1 MIDFSINAELE
12 LTDCSGELWIN
23 GIPIEG
29 QQTRR
34 PLFEVSV
41 GVHHLLVPGTN
52 TLELWVDVEG
62 IPRDYLRPRDAP
74 AREKAHAVGR
84 LVRYPAG
91 VMANPD
97 NGQVLAEIEYR
108 GKFDDSKQ
116 APRVV
121 HGAVDLGAAF
131 GAWSWQSAP
140 LISPQKAA
148 GTFELDD
155 ATRREAES
163 LLEDVHTAL
172 FSGDADRMLELVKV
186 RWEEMDRAWPGR
198 NDAEDRA
205 RHAAFLS
212 RVAADPRKRV
222 PLNRVKHDFRIVGNG
237 RLLECIDV
245 DFMPSIRIAQ
255 EVEPDRWALAPYAV
269 TMARVG
275 PNGRLAVV
283 R

>member
-1 MIDFSINAELE
+1 MIDYSINAELE

-29 QQTRR
+29 LQSRR
-34 PLFEVSV
+34 PMFEVSI
-41 GVHHLLVPGTN
+41 GVHHYLVPGVN
-52 TLELWVDVEG
+52 TLQLWIDVDG
-62 IPRDYLRPRDAP
+62 IPRDYLRERESPP
-74 AREKAHAVGR
+74 REKAHAVGR
-84 LVRYPAG
+84 LVRYAAG

-97 NGQVLAEIEYR
+97 NGQLLAEIEYR
-108 GKFDDSKQ
+108 GKYDDSKK

-121 HGAVDLGAAF
+121 HGQVDLGAAF
-131 GAWSWQSAP
+131 GPWSWQTAP
-140 LISPQKAA
+140 LI
-148 GTFELDD
+148 ELDPAGGPSD
-155 ATRREAES
+155 GTRREAES

-172 FSGDADRMLELVKV
+172 FTGNAERMLELVKV

-198 NDAEDRA
+198 NDADDRTK
-205 RHAAFLS
+205 HAAFLS
-212 RVAADPRKRV
+212 RVASDPRRRV
-222 PLNRVKHDFRIVGNG
+222 PLNRNKHDFRVVGNG

-255 EVEPDRWALAPYAV
+255 EVEPNRWALAPYGV

-275 PNGRLAVV
+275 PGGRLAVV

>member
-1 MIDFSINAELE
+1 VIDYSINAELE

-74 AREKAHAVGR
+74 PREKAHAVGR

-91 VMANPD
+91 VIANPD

-108 GKFDDSKQ
+108 GKLDDSKQ

-131 GAWSWQSAP
+131 GPWSWQAAP
-140 LISPQKAA
+140 SI
-148 GTFELDD
+148 ELDD
-155 ATRREAES
+155 LVRKEAES

-172 FSGDADRMLELVKV
+172 FTGNADRMLELVKV

-205 RHAAFLS
+205 KHAAFLA
-212 RVAADPRKRV
+212 RVASDPRRRV
-222 PLNRVKHDFRIVGNG
+222 PLNRLKHDFRVVGNG

-255 EVEPDRWALAPYAV
+255 EVEPNRWALAPYAV

-275 PNGRLAVV
+275 PNGSLAVV